1 MASKETEVK
10 TTSKRTTRKKS
21 TASTKKAAPSVVEGE
36 IVEAAKVKP
45 KRNIVLSD
53 NGDVN
58 LSLINKEDKKRYTQI
73 ASSLNENDM
82 TSIMNYGSDL
92 QNAMDAYSNDFL
104 NQRFDSNS
112 SIKSAELIANLLGEL
127 QEVDIAELN
136 EPSTFKRFIRRI
148 PLLKKFVTS
157 VEQIKA
163 KYNTIQKNI
172 DGITQKLEQTRL
184 IAIRDNN
191 LLEKQFQNNLSYVSQ
206 LGELIIAGKM
216 KSKELEDEIS
226 TMKEESY
233 NYNDY
238 EIRKVEDFKNNLDKK
253 ITDLVMMRYS
263 FQQSLVQINIIQQT
277 NTQDAQ
283 NTEMQ
288 IKTTI
293 PIWKNQMSMAVALY
307 NQKKSI
313 EASNLVTNTTNEI
326 LRRNSE
332 MMKTQAIEVAKQSQ
346 RTVIDIETLEKT
358 HKDLIATIEGVEKA
372 QEEGRAKR
380 AAAERRI
387 KELERDMHVKALGIK
402 ESTERVIAKEL
413 VGIGSEQQ

>member
-1 MASKETEVK
+1 MTSKETEVK

-21 TASTKKAAPSVVEGE
+21 TASTKKSTPSVVEGE
-36 IVEAAKVKP
+36 IVEAVKVKP

-58 LSLINKEDKKRYTQI
+58 FSLINKEDKKRYTEI
-73 ASSLNENDM
+73 ASCLNENDM

-104 NQRFDSNS
+104 TQRFDSTS

-127 QEVDIAELN
+127 QEVDISELN
-136 EPSTFKRFIRRI
+136 EPSALKRFIRRI
-148 PLLKKFVTS
+148 PLLKKLVTS

-191 LLEKQFQNNLSYVSQ
+191 LLEKQFQNNLSYVGQ
-206 LGELIIAGKM
+206 LGELIIAGKI
-216 KSKELEDEIS
+216 KSKELEDEIN

-380 AAAERRI
+380 AAAEKRI
-387 KELERDMHVKALGIK
+387 EELEKDMRLKALGIK

-413 VGIGSEQQ
+413 VGIGSEQ

>member
-10 TTSKRTTRKKS
+10 TASKRTTRKKS
-21 TASTKKAAPSVVEGE
+21 TASTKKEAPSVVEGE

-104 NQRFDSNS
+104 NQRFDSTS

-136 EPSTFKRFIRRI
+136 EPSAFKRFIRRI

-191 LLEKQFQNNLSYVSQ
+191 LLEKQFQNNLSYVNQ

-226 TMKEESY
+226 NLKEESY
-233 NYNDY
+233 NYNDS

-387 KELERDMHVKALGIK
+387 KELERDMHSKALGIK

-413 VGIGSEQQ
+413 VGIGSEQ

>member
-10 TTSKRTTRKKS
+10 TASKRTTRKKS
-21 TASTKKAAPSVVEGE
+21 TASTKKEAPSVVEGE

-45 KRNIVLSD
+45 KKNIVLSD

-104 NQRFDSNS
+104 NQRFDSTS

-136 EPSTFKRFIRRI
+136 EPSAFKRFIRRI

-191 LLEKQFQNNLSYVSQ
+191 LLEKQFQNNLSYVNQ

-233 NYNDY
+233 NYDDY

-380 AAAERRI
+380 AAAEKRI
-387 KELERDMHVKALGIK
+387 EELEKDMRLKALGIK

-413 VGIGSEQQ
+413 VGIGSEQ

>member
-10 TTSKRTTRKKS
+10 TASKRTTRKKS
-21 TASTKKAAPSVVEGE
+21 TASTKKEAPSVVEGE

-104 NQRFDSNS
+104 NQRFDSTS

-136 EPSTFKRFIRRI
+136 EPSAFKRFIRRI

-191 LLEKQFQNNLSYVSQ
+191 LLQNQFQNNLSYVNQ

-413 VGIGSEQQ
+413 VGIGSEQ

>member
-10 TTSKRTTRKKS
+10 TASKRTTRKKS
-21 TASTKKAAPSVVEGE
+21 TASTKKEAPSVVEGE

-104 NQRFDSNS
+104 NQRFDSTS

-136 EPSTFKRFIRRI
+136 EPSAFKRFIRRI

-191 LLEKQFQNNLSYVSQ
+191 LLEKQFQNNLSYVNQ

-226 TMKEESY
+226 NMKEESY

-387 KELERDMHVKALGIK
+387 K
-402 ESTERVIAKEL
+402 
-413 VGIGSEQQ
+413 

>member
-21 TASTKKAAPSVVEGE
+21 TASTKKEAPSVVEGE

-45 KRNIVLSD
+45 KKNIVLSD

-136 EPSTFKRFIRRI
+136 EPSALKRFIRRI

-191 LLEKQFQNNLSYVSQ
+191 LLEKQFQNNLSYVNQ

-413 VGIGSEQQ
+413 VGIGSEQ

>member
-1 MASKETEVK
+1 MTSKETEVK

-21 TASTKKAAPSVVEGE
+21 TASTKKSTPSVVDGE
-36 IVEAAKVKP
+36 IVEAVKVKP

-58 LSLINKEDKKRYTQI
+58 FSLINKEDKKRYTEI
-73 ASSLNENDM
+73 ASCLNENDM

-104 NQRFDSNS
+104 TQRFDSTS

-136 EPSTFKRFIRRI
+136 EPSALKRFIRRI
-148 PLLKKFVTS
+148 PLLKKLVTS

-191 LLEKQFQNNLSYVSQ
+191 LLEKQFQNNLSYVGQ

-216 KSKELEDEIS
+216 KSKELEDEIN

-380 AAAERRI
+380 AAAEKRI
-387 KELERDMHVKALGIK
+387 EELEKDMRLKALGIK

-413 VGIGSEQQ
+413 VGIGSEQ

>member
-136 EPSTFKRFIRRI
+136 EPSAFKRFIRRI

-413 VGIGSEQQ
+413 VGIGSEQ

>member
-10 TTSKRTTRKKS
+10 TASKRTTRKKS
-21 TASTKKAAPSVVEGE
+21 TASTKKEAPSVVEGE

-104 NQRFDSNS
+104 NQRFDSTS

-136 EPSTFKRFIRRI
+136 EPSAFKRFIRRI

-191 LLEKQFQNNLSYVSQ
+191 LLEKQFQNNLSYVNQ

-313 EASNLVTNTTNEI
+313 EASNLVTNTTTEI

-413 VGIGSEQQ
+413 VGIGSEQ

>member
-10 TTSKRTTRKKS
+10 TASKRTTRKKS
-21 TASTKKAAPSVVEGE
+21 TASTKKEAPSVVEGE

-104 NQRFDSNS
+104 NQRFDSTSN
-112 SIKSAELIANLLGEL
+112 IKSAELIANLLGEL

-136 EPSTFKRFIRRI
+136 EPSAFKRFIRRI

-191 LLEKQFQNNLSYVSQ
+191 LLEKQFQNNLSYVNQ

-226 TMKEESY
+226 NMKEESY

-413 VGIGSEQQ
+413 VGIGSEQ

>member
-1 MASKETEVK
+1 MTSKETEVK
-10 TTSKRTTRKKS
+10 TATKRATRKKS
-21 TASTKKAAPSVVEGE
+21 TASTKKEAPSVVEGE

-58 LSLINKEDKKRYTQI
+58 LSLINKEDKKRYTEI

-104 NQRFDSNS
+104 NQRFDSTS

-136 EPSTFKRFIRRI
+136 EPSALKRFIRRI
-148 PLLKKFVTS
+148 PLLKKFVVS

-191 LLEKQFQNNLSYVSQ
+191 LLEKQFQNNLSYVNQ

-233 NYNDY
+233 NYDDY

-263 FQQSLVQINIIQQT
+263 FQQSLVQIKIIQQT

-380 AAAERRI
+380 AAAEKRI
-387 KELERDMHVKALGIK
+387 KELEKDMRLKALGIK

-413 VGIGSEQQ
+413 VGIGSEQ

>member
-21 TASTKKAAPSVVEGE
+21 TASTNKSVPSVVEGE

-104 NQRFDSNS
+104 NQRFDSTS

-136 EPSTFKRFIRRI
+136 EPSAFKRFIRRI

-191 LLEKQFQNNLSYVSQ
+191 LLEKQFQNNLSYVNQ

-238 EIRKVEDFKNNLDKK
+238 EICKVEDFKNNLDKK

-413 VGIGSEQQ
+413 VGIGSEQ

>member
-1 MASKETEVK
+1 MTSKETEVK

-21 TASTKKAAPSVVEGE
+21 TASTKKEAPSVVEGE

-45 KRNIVLSD
+45 KKNIVLSD

-104 NQRFDSNS
+104 NQRFDSTS

-136 EPSTFKRFIRRI
+136 EPSAFKRFIRRI

-191 LLEKQFQNNLSYVSQ
+191 LLEKQFQNNLSYVNQ

-413 VGIGSEQQ
+413 VGIGSEQ

>member
-10 TTSKRTTRKKS
+10 TASKRITRKKS
-21 TASTKKAAPSVVEGE
+21 TASTKKEAPSVVEGE
-36 IVEAAKVKP
+36 IVETAKVKP

-104 NQRFDSNS
+104 NQRFDSTS

-136 EPSTFKRFIRRI
+136 EPSAFKRFIRRI

-191 LLEKQFQNNLSYVSQ
+191 LLEKQFQNNLSYVNQ

-413 VGIGSEQQ
+413 VGIGSEQ

>member
-10 TTSKRTTRKKS
+10 TASKRTTRKKS
-21 TASTKKAAPSVVEGE
+21 TASTKKEAPSVVEGE

-104 NQRFDSNS
+104 NQRFDSTS

-136 EPSTFKRFIRRI
+136 EPSAFKRFIRRI

-191 LLEKQFQNNLSYVSQ
+191 LLEKQFQNNLSYVNQ

-233 NYNDY
+233 NYDDY

-263 FQQSLVQINIIQQT
+263 FQQSLVQIKIIQQT

-387 KELERDMHVKALGIK
+387 KELEKDMRLKALGIK

-413 VGIGSEQQ
+413 VGIGSEQ

>member
-21 TASTKKAAPSVVEGE
+21 TASTKKEAPSVVEGE

-104 NQRFDSNS
+104 NQRFDSTS

-136 EPSTFKRFIRRI
+136 EPSAFKRFIRRI

-191 LLEKQFQNNLSYVSQ
+191 LLEKQFQNNLSYVNQ

-226 TMKEESY
+226 NMKEESY

-332 MMKTQAIEVAKQSQ
+332 MMKTQAIEVTKQSQ

-387 KELERDMHVKALGIK
+387 KELERDMHSKALGIK

-413 VGIGSEQQ
+413 VGIGSEQ

>member
-21 TASTKKAAPSVVEGE
+21 TASTKKEAPSVVEGE

-104 NQRFDSNS
+104 NQRFDSTS

-136 EPSTFKRFIRRI
+136 EPSAFKRFIRRI

-191 LLEKQFQNNLSYVSQ
+191 LLEKQFQNNLSYVNQ

-233 NYNDY
+233 NYDDY

-413 VGIGSEQQ
+413 VGIGSEQ

>member
-21 TASTKKAAPSVVEGE
+21 TASTKKSTQSVVEGE

-104 NQRFDSNS
+104 NQRFDSTS

-136 EPSTFKRFIRRI
+136 EPSAFKRFIRRI

-387 KELERDMHVKALGIK
+387 KELERDMHLKALGIK

-413 VGIGSEQQ
+413 VGIGSEQ

>member
-1 MASKETEVK
+1 MTSKETEVK
-10 TTSKRTTRKKS
+10 TASKRTTRKKS
-21 TASTKKAAPSVVEGE
+21 TASTKKPTPSVVEGE
-36 IVEAAKVKP
+36 IVEAVKVKP

-58 LSLINKEDKKRYTQI
+58 FSLINKEDKKRYTEI
-73 ASSLNENDM
+73 ASCLNENDM

-104 NQRFDSNS
+104 TQRFDSTS

-136 EPSTFKRFIRRI
+136 EPSALKRFIRRI

-191 LLEKQFQNNLSYVSQ
+191 LLEKQFQNNLSYVGQ

-216 KSKELEDEIS
+216 KSKELEDEIN

-380 AAAERRI
+380 AAAEKRI
-387 KELERDMHVKALGIK
+387 EELEKDMRLKALGIK

-413 VGIGSEQQ
+413 VGIGSEQ

>member
-1 MASKETEVK
+1 MTSKETEVK

-21 TASTKKAAPSVVEGE
+21 TASTKKLTPSVVEGE
-36 IVEAAKVKP
+36 IVEAVKVKP

-58 LSLINKEDKKRYTQI
+58 FSLINKEDKKRYTEI
-73 ASSLNENDM
+73 ASCLNENDM

-104 NQRFDSNS
+104 TQRFDSTS

-136 EPSTFKRFIRRI
+136 EPSAFKRFIRRI

-191 LLEKQFQNNLSYVSQ
+191 LLEKQFQNNLSYVGQ

-216 KSKELEDEIS
+216 KSKELEDEIN

-380 AAAERRI
+380 AAAEKRI
-387 KELERDMHVKALGIK
+387 EELEKDMRLKALGIK

-413 VGIGSEQQ
+413 VGIGSEQ

>member
-21 TASTKKAAPSVVEGE
+21 TASTKKEAPSVVEGE
-36 IVEAAKVKP
+36 IVEATKVKP

-104 NQRFDSNS
+104 NQRFDSTS

-136 EPSTFKRFIRRI
+136 EPSAFKRFIRRI

-191 LLEKQFQNNLSYVSQ
+191 LLEKQFQNNLSYVNQ

-413 VGIGSEQQ
+413 VGIGSE

>member
-21 TASTKKAAPSVVEGE
+21 TTSTKKATPSVAEGE
-36 IVEAAKVKP
+36 IVEVAKVKP

-53 NGDVN
+53 NGEVN
-58 LSLINKEDKKRYTQI
+58 LSLINKEDKKRYTEI

-104 NQRFDSNS
+104 NQRFDSTS
-112 SIKSAELIANLLGEL
+112 SIKSAELISNLLGEL
-127 QEVDIAELN
+127 QEVDISELN
-136 EPSTFKRFIRRI
+136 EPSALKRFIRRI
-148 PLLKKFVTS
+148 PLLKKFVIS

-191 LLEKQFQNNLSYVSQ
+191 LLEKQFQNNLSYVGQ

-216 KSKELEDEIS
+216 KSKELEEELS

-238 EIRKVEDFKNNLDKK
+238 QIRKVEDFKNNLDKK

-387 KELERDMHVKALGIK
+387 KELEKDMHLKALGIK

-413 VGIGSEQQ
+413 VGIGSEQ

>member
-1 MASKETEVK
+1 MTSKETEVK

-21 TASTKKAAPSVVEGE
+21 TASTKKSAPSVVEGE

-104 NQRFDSNS
+104 NQRFDSTS

-136 EPSTFKRFIRRI
+136 EPSAFKRFIRRI

-191 LLEKQFQNNLSYVSQ
+191 LLEKQFQNNLSYVNQ

-226 TMKEESY
+226 NMKEESY

-413 VGIGSEQQ
+413 IGIGSEQ

>member
-10 TTSKRTTRKKS
+10 TASKRTTRKKS
-21 TASTKKAAPSVVEGE
+21 TASTKKESPSVVEGE

-104 NQRFDSNS
+104 NQRFDSTS

-136 EPSTFKRFIRRI
+136 EPSAFKRFIRRI

-191 LLEKQFQNNLSYVSQ
+191 LLEKQFQNNLSYVNQ

-413 VGIGSEQQ
+413 VGIGSEQ

>member
-1 MASKETEVK
+1 MTSKETEVK

-21 TASTKKAAPSVVEGE
+21 TASAKKLTPSVVEGE
-36 IVEAAKVKP
+36 IVEAVKVKP

-58 LSLINKEDKKRYTQI
+58 FSLINNEDKKRYTEI
-73 ASSLNENDM
+73 ANCLNENDM

-104 NQRFDSNS
+104 TQRFDSTS

-136 EPSTFKRFIRRI
+136 EPSALKRFIRRI

-191 LLEKQFQNNLSYVSQ
+191 LLEKQFQNNLSYVGQ

-216 KSKELEDEIS
+216 KSKELEDEIN

-380 AAAERRI
+380 AAAEKRI
-387 KELERDMHVKALGIK
+387 EELEKDMRLKALGIK

-413 VGIGSEQQ
+413 VGIGSEQ

>member
-10 TTSKRTTRKKS
+10 TASKRTTRKKS
-21 TASTKKAAPSVVEGE
+21 TASTKKEAPSVVEGE

-104 NQRFDSNS
+104 NQRFDSTS

-136 EPSTFKRFIRRI
+136 EPSAFKRFIRRI

-191 LLEKQFQNNLSYVSQ
+191 LLEKQFQNNLSYVNQ

-380 AAAERRI
+380 AAAERII
-387 KELERDMHVKALGIK
+387 KELERDMHSKALGIK

-413 VGIGSEQQ
+413 VGIGSEQ

>member
-1 MASKETEVK
+1 MTSKETEVK
-10 TTSKRTTRKKS
+10 TATKRATRKKS
-21 TASTKKAAPSVVEGE
+21 TTSTKKAVPSVVEGE
-36 IVEAAKVKP
+36 IVEAKKAKT

-53 NGDVN
+53 NGEVN
-58 LSLINKEDKKRYTQI
+58 LSLINKEDKKRYTEI

-104 NQRFDSNS
+104 NQRFDSTS

-136 EPSTFKRFIRRI
+136 EPSALKRFIRRI
-148 PLLKKFVTS
+148 PLLKKFVVS

-191 LLEKQFQNNLSYVSQ
+191 LLEKQFQNNLSYVNQ

-233 NYNDY
+233 NYDDY

-263 FQQSLVQINIIQQT
+263 FQQSLVQIKIIQQT

-380 AAAERRI
+380 AAAEKRI
-387 KELERDMHVKALGIK
+387 KELEKDMRLKALGIK

-413 VGIGSEQQ
+413 VGIGSEQ

>member
-21 TASTKKAAPSVVEGE
+21 TASTKKEAPSVVEGE

-104 NQRFDSNS
+104 NQRFDSTS

-136 EPSTFKRFIRRI
+136 EPSVFKRFIRRI

-191 LLEKQFQNNLSYVSQ
+191 LLEKQFQNNLSYVNQ

-226 TMKEESY
+226 NMKEESY

-346 RTVIDIETLEKT
+346 RTVIDIKTLEKT

-387 KELERDMHVKALGIK
+387 KELERDMHSKALGIK

-413 VGIGSEQQ
+413 VGIGSEQ

>member
-21 TASTKKAAPSVVEGE
+21 TASTKKEAPSVVEGE
-36 IVEAAKVKP
+36 IVETAKVKP

-104 NQRFDSNS
+104 NQRFDSTS

-136 EPSTFKRFIRRI
+136 EPSALKRFIRRI

-191 LLEKQFQNNLSYVSQ
+191 LLEKQFQNNLSYVGQ

-216 KSKELEDEIS
+216 KSKELEDEIN

-380 AAAERRI
+380 AAAEKRI
-387 KELERDMHVKALGIK
+387 EELEKDMRLKALGIK

-413 VGIGSEQQ
+413 VGIGSEQ

>member
-1 MASKETEVK
+1 MTSKETEVK

-21 TASTKKAAPSVVEGE
+21 TASTKKSTPSVVEGE
-36 IVEAAKVKP
+36 IVEAVKVKP

-58 LSLINKEDKKRYTQI
+58 FSLINKEDKKRYTEI
-73 ASSLNENDM
+73 ASCLNENDM

-104 NQRFDSNS
+104 TQRFDSTS

-136 EPSTFKRFIRRI
+136 EPSALKRFIRRI

-191 LLEKQFQNNLSYVSQ
+191 LLEKQFQNNLSYVGQ
-206 LGELIIAGKM
+206 LGELIIAGKI
-216 KSKELEDEIS
+216 KSKELEDEIN

-380 AAAERRI
+380 AAAEKRI
-387 KELERDMHVKALGIK
+387 EELEKDMRLKALGIK

-413 VGIGSEQQ
+413 VGIGSEQ

>member
-10 TTSKRTTRKKS
+10 TASKRTTRKKS
-21 TASTKKAAPSVVEGE
+21 TASTKKEAPSVVEGE

-104 NQRFDSNS
+104 NQRFDSTS

-136 EPSTFKRFIRRI
+136 EPSAFKRFIRRI

-191 LLEKQFQNNLSYVSQ
+191 LLEKQFQNNLSYVGQ

-216 KSKELEDEIS
+216 KSKELEDEINA
-226 TMKEESY
+226 MKEESY

-413 VGIGSEQQ
+413 VGIGSEQ

>member
-104 NQRFDSNS
+104 NQRFDSTS

-136 EPSTFKRFIRRI
+136 EPSAFKRFIRRI

-191 LLEKQFQNNLSYVSQ
+191 LLEKQFQNNLSYVNQ

-226 TMKEESY
+226 NMKEESY

-413 VGIGSEQQ
+413 VGIGSEQ

>member
-21 TASTKKAAPSVVEGE
+21 TASTKKEAPSVVEGE

-104 NQRFDSNS
+104 NQRFDSTS

-136 EPSTFKRFIRRI
+136 EPSAFKRFIRRI

-191 LLEKQFQNNLSYVSQ
+191 LLEKQFQNNLSYVNQ

-226 TMKEESY
+226 NMKEESY

-387 KELERDMHVKALGIK
+387 KELERDMHSKALGIK

-413 VGIGSEQQ
+413 VGIGSEQ

>member
-1 MASKETEVK
+1 MTSKETEVK
-10 TTSKRTTRKKS
+10 TASKRTTRKKS
-21 TASTKKAAPSVVEGE
+21 TASTKKEAPSVVEGE
-36 IVEAAKVKP
+36 IVETAKVKP

-104 NQRFDSNS
+104 NQRFDSTS

-136 EPSTFKRFIRRI
+136 EPSAFKRFIRRI

-191 LLEKQFQNNLSYVSQ
+191 LLEKQFQNNLSYVNQ

-413 VGIGSEQQ
+413 VGIGSEQ

>member
-1 MASKETEVK
+1 MTSKETEVK

-21 TASTKKAAPSVVEGE
+21 TASTKKSTPSVVEGE
-36 IVEAAKVKP
+36 IVEAVKVKP

-58 LSLINKEDKKRYTQI
+58 FSLINKEDKKRYTEI
-73 ASSLNENDM
+73 ASCLNENDM

-104 NQRFDSNS
+104 TQRFDSTS

-136 EPSTFKRFIRRI
+136 EPSALKRFIRRI

-216 KSKELEDEIS
+216 KSKELEDEIN

-380 AAAERRI
+380 AAAEKRI
-387 KELERDMHVKALGIK
+387 EELEKDMRLKALGIK

-413 VGIGSEQQ
+413 VGIGSEQ

>member
-10 TTSKRTTRKKS
+10 TASKRTTRKKS
-21 TASTKKAAPSVVEGE
+21 TASTKKEAPSVVEGE

-104 NQRFDSNS
+104 NQRFDSTS

-136 EPSTFKRFIRRI
+136 EPSAFKRFIRRI

-387 KELERDMHVKALGIK
+387 KELERDMHLKALGIK

-413 VGIGSEQQ
+413 VGIGSEQ

>member
-21 TASTKKAAPSVVEGE
+21 TASTKKSAPSVVEGE

-104 NQRFDSNS
+104 NQRFDSTS

-136 EPSTFKRFIRRI
+136 EPSAFKRFIRRI

-191 LLEKQFQNNLSYVSQ
+191 LLEKQFQNNLSYVNQ

-226 TMKEESY
+226 NMKEESY

-387 KELERDMHVKALGIK
+387 KELERDMHSKALGIK

-413 VGIGSEQQ
+413 VGIGSEQ

>member
-21 TASTKKAAPSVVEGE
+21 TTSTKKATPSVAEGE
-36 IVEAAKVKP
+36 IVEVAKVKP

-58 LSLINKEDKKRYTQI
+58 LSLINKEDKKRYTEI
-73 ASSLNENDM
+73 ASCLNENDM

-104 NQRFDSNS
+104 TQRFDSTS

-136 EPSTFKRFIRRI
+136 EPSALKRFIRRI
-148 PLLKKFVTS
+148 PLLKKLVTS

-191 LLEKQFQNNLSYVSQ
+191 LLEKQFQNNLSYVGQ

-216 KSKELEDEIS
+216 KSKELEEELS

-238 EIRKVEDFKNNLDKK
+238 QIRKVEDFKNNLDKK

-380 AAAERRI
+380 AAAEKRI
-387 KELERDMHVKALGIK
+387 EELEKDMHLKALGIK

-413 VGIGSEQQ
+413 VGIGSEQ

>member
-10 TTSKRTTRKKS
+10 TASKRTTRKKS
-21 TASTKKAAPSVVEGE
+21 TASTKKETPSVVEGE

-104 NQRFDSNS
+104 NQRFDSTS

-136 EPSTFKRFIRRI
+136 EPSAFKRFIRRI

-191 LLEKQFQNNLSYVSQ
+191 LLEKQFQNNLSYVNQ

-413 VGIGSEQQ
+413 VGIGSEQ